1 MLYRQFNGASPSTG
15 SLFLVTD
22 TGLRYAVQ
30 TNNDS
35 SANPSKIGADAKPP
49 TAEEQAA
56 EVNQAQIR
64 LGYKDVRPLPVPD
77 NWSGLLPKGPRLDT
91 NSAKQPQSS

>member
-1 MLYRQFNGASPSTG
+1 MLYRQFNGASPTTG

-35 SANPSKIGADAKPP
+35 SADPSKIGADP
-49 TAEEQAA
+49 TPGTSEVPAA

-64 LGYKDVRPLPVPD
+64 LGYQDVRPLPVPD